1 VLEALGHPF
10 SEYRQKLYRD
20 GPSGAVVALRR
31 EDLTDLFEVAL
42 RHVDHTLRANRR
54 PDGLYHAYNL
64 IKFGA
69 EGIRLRRL
77 PEMLEGQVA
86 LLSSGAL
93 DIDQSLAL
101 LDALRSSA
109 LYRADQ
115 DSYVLYPDRQLP
127 AFLEKNRVP
136 PESVRAVP
144 WLARHPD
151 RSVFRSPPV
160 LVSDEE
166 GWFHYH
172 HDLRNARQLAAALDA
187 QADPPSAASRQQV
200 LELYERVFD
209 HHSFTGRSGTF
220 YKYEGLGCIYWHMV
234 SKLRLAVQE
243 VWHRA
248 VRGQAPAETLARLRE
263 HYLHVREG
271 LGVHKAPALY
281 GAIPTDP
288 YSHTPGFAGAQQPG
302 MTGQVKEDILCR
314 QLELGL
320 VIEDG
325 RLTIEPALVIG
336 DEFLTAPAVFTCRD
350 VADQPCE
357 LHIPAGALALTFCQ
371 VPVVI
376 HRAGPA
382 RIEITT
388 SDGANRLTTGLALD
402 GPTSAQIFGRTG
414 AVHRLDVYLG
424 LTGDWF
430 GTASR

>member
-1 VLEALGHPF
+1 
-10 SEYRQKLYRD
+10 
-20 GPSGAVVALRR
+20 
-31 EDLTDLFEVAL
+31 
-42 RHVDHTLRANRR
+42 
-54 PDGLYHAYNL
+54 
-64 IKFGA
+64 
-69 EGIRLRRL
+69 
-77 PEMLEGQVA
+77 
-86 LLSSGAL
+86 
-93 DIDQSLAL
+93 
-101 LDALRSSA
+101 
-109 LYRADQ
+109 
-115 DSYVLYPDRQLP
+115 
-127 AFLEKNRVP
+127 
-136 PESVRAVP
+136 
-144 WLARHPD
+144 
-151 RSVFRSPPV
+151 
-160 LVSDEE
+160 
-166 GWFHYH
+166 
-172 HDLRNARQLAAALDA
+172 
-187 QADPPSAASRQQV
+187 
-200 LELYERVFD
+200 
-209 HHSFTGRSGTF
+209 
-220 YKYEGLGCIYWHMV
+220 
-234 SKLRLAVQE
+234 
-243 VWHRA
+243 